1 MTKRN
6 PTDKAKHRAG
16 PKTAAKT
23 QRVAEA
29 VVRSPKDRSQR
40 SAETAAAAF
49 LREEGAEDAAGS
61 TSGPAAPDRPE
72 VRAAQDQHNEQYPLV
87 DDSMTA
93 LQQEVRP
100 EPSTALQNDRLNN
113 PTTGIDFSSATGNV
127 RALQAKLGEVAQA
140 NMQFTFEFAQRL
152 AAARSPLEFFSVTAE
167 FTSKRSAMF
176 LKHSTEIAGLSM
188 GLRTAL

>member
-6 PTDKAKHRAG
+6 PTNKAKHRAG

-29 VVRSPKDRSQR
+29 VDRSPKDHSQR
-40 SAETAAAAF
+40 SAETAVAAF
-49 LREEGAEDAAGS
+49 LGEEGAGDAAGS
-61 TSGPAAPDRPE
+61 TSALDRPE

-87 DDSMTA
+87 DDPMA
-93 LQQEVRP
+93 RL

-113 PTTGIDFSSATGNV
+113 PTTGIDFSSAMANV
-127 RALQAKLGEVAQA
+127 RALQAKLGEVAHA

-152 AAARSPLEFFSVTAE
+152 AAVRSPLEFFSVTAE